1 MVSKPVI
8 AVLSSPLGH
17 EIVLTGVGK
26 EIGAKHFRF
35 YFLKYYTLP
44 AFKINGCA
52 VQRRSTIITLI

>member
-52 VQRRSTIITLI
+52 VQRRST